1 MTFIERAL
9 ICPNGHATVVLGGQ
23 PAPIYT
29 CATCGFSTGTLRD
42 LELGPLRAPD
52 AHGFPRRAKGRRTLR
67 RRAG

>member
-1 MTFIERAL
+1 MA
-9 ICPNGHATVVLGGQ
+9 LGGL

-29 CATCGFSTGTLRD
+29 CTTCGFSTGTLRD
-42 LELGPLRAPD
+42 LERGPLRAPD